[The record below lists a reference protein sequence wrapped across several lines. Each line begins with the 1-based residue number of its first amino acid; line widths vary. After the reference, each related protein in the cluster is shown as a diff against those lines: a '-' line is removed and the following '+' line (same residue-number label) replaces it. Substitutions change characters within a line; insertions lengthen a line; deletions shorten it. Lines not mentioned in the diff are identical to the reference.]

1 MQFKLNYLAIAAVV
15 AFAGTASA
23 QDLVVK
29 IGHVAPT
36 SDNITHHR
44 HQAAG
49 LFREPCP
56 IRFDCF
62 RERRDRS

>member
-36 SDNITHHR
+36 SGDGQVIELELH
-44 HQAAG
+44 AI
-49 LFREPCP
+49 PP
-56 IRFDCF
+56 V
-62 RERRDRS
+62 